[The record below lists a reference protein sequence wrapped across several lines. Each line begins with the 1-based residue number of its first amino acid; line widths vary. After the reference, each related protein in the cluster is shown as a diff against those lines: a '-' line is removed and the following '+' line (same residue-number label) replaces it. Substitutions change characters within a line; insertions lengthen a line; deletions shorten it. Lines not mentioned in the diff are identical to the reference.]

1 MGDISLIVCKLLALA
16 ARYSKINIDIVFFC
30 LNIDDNNRYNIYIQ
44 FSIQY
49 QDCRL
54 KNVKNLV
61 LSEKTLTFSNNNNFS
76 K

>member
-1 MGDISLIVCKLLALA
+1 MGDISLIVCKLLGLA